1 MMAFLRRNA
10 KFIVPLSETLTPEG
24 KGIDKED
31 QWRQCRELLERRR
44 DGTEDE
50 ELKKYLA
57 GELKMAEK
65 MEDQCRLWQVHF
77 QLRDRQRS
85 AIWHDECNP
94 LKSHCYFWVDWKAR
108 PVY

>member
-50 ELKKYLA
+50 VLNKYLA

-65 MEDQCRLWQVHF
+65 NGGAVPAVAGALPAEGPAKVGHLARRVQ
-77 QLRDRQRS
+77 
-85 AIWHDECNP
+85 P
-94 LKSHCYFWVDWKAR
+94 LESHCYFWVDWKAR
-108 PVY
+108 PV